1 MTFSNK
7 IAELKNK
14 GFFENLVITRG
25 IEKESLRVTEDGFLS
40 QTKHPQPVHVFHRL
54 HTSPGI
60 ARLPNPH
67 PTELGPFHLGTRQ

>member
-40 QTKHPQPVHVFHRL
+40 QTKLSLIH
-54 HTSPGI
+54 I
-60 ARLPNPH
+60 
-67 PTELGPFHLGTRQ
+67 